1 MSTPDNARPLDE
13 GQEWF
18 IGGQDRQLDDD
29 AQLEQ
34 LASYIDAHY
43 ELPDFTPPWKGGA
56 GDPAPADNYC
66 AQLPDRVTHAA
77 MMVLGTGVDHSLP
90 GVAFTRDVEQ
100 TDLPELPACQ
110 FSSTQETAHSGTWVV
125 SLHSGG
131 WWRGSGS
138 ALEMQWRPEVAAAVG
153 LSGAYA
159 VDLDYPLAPQ
169 HTVGQMLEAVA
180 KAVEYCRAQG
190 ADKVVVWGYS
200 SGAALA
206 ALAAPLADA
215 LVLTFPD
222 FDALAALPDEL
233 RAGHALPDPK
243 SWPTTFLQL
252 ARQDEVAAHPDV
264 KGSHIT
270 TRDYAGRHR
279 FQTPT
284 VMRQR
289 VSDVAEFLR
298 GVSYRN

>member
-110 FSSTQETAHSGTWVV
+110 FSSTQETAHSGPWVV

-138 ALEMQWRPEVAAAVG
+138 ALDMQWRPEVAAAVG
-153 LSGAYA
+153 LSGAHA

-222 FDALAALPDEL
+222 FGALAALPDEL
-233 RAGHALPDPK
+233 RAGHELPDPE

-289 VSDVAEFLR
+289 IRDVAEFLR
-298 GVSYRN
+298 GLS

>member
-1 MSTPDNARPLDE
+1 MSTSDNARPLDE

-56 GDPAPADNYC
+56 GDPAAADNYC

-90 GVAFTRDVEQ
+90 GVAFTRGVEQ

-110 FSSTQETAHSGTWVV
+110 FSSTQGTEHSSTWVV

-153 LSGAYA
+153 LSGARA

-222 FDALAALPDEL
+222 FGALAALPDEL
-233 RAGHALPDPK
+233 CAGHELPEPAG
-243 SWPTTFLQL
+243 WPTTLLQL
-252 ARQDEVAAHPDV
+252 ARQDEVAAHPEV

-279 FQTPT
+279 FQTPA

-289 VSDVAEFLR
+289 IRDVAEFLR
-298 GVSYRN
+298 GVS

>member
-100 TDLPELPACQ
+100 TDLPELPACR
-110 FSSTQETAHSGTWVV
+110 FSSTQETEHSGTWVV

-153 LSGAYA
+153 LSGARA

-190 ADKVVVWGYS
+190 ANKVVVWGYS

-222 FDALAALPDEL
+222 FGALAALPDEL
-233 RAGHALPDPK
+233 RAGHELPEPA
-243 SWPTTFLQL
+243 SWPTTLLQL
-252 ARQDEVAAHPDV
+252 ARQDEVAAHPEV

-279 FQTPT
+279 FQTPA

-289 VSDVAEFLR
+289 IRDVAEFLR
-298 GVSYRN
+298 GVS